1 MLGKY
6 LVGKVQRVVAQKKS
20 YSRAF
25 ALPTVLI
32 TSVVM
37 LLVLLAA
44 IQSVVS
50 VSESI
55 RGQYTDKIG
64 KEAVQSGVALAKA
77 CMAKNSGSI
86 TWTNAKPL
94 KPNTDCTG
102 TETLSCPANSTD
114 TRCYVMIQG
123 LYRTSYSVGVTTDSG
138 GTAIGID
145 AKGITR
151 EVRKTSG
158 DVIGQSTS
166 SLKVATTALGLLQSV
181 GATNS
186 LVSLTTGGYG
196 YGYASSGAGGS
207 QTLLTGTKLCGL
219 TSAGEVW
226 CAGSKD
232 ITTSN
237 GGTPAYY
244 FGFGYGSTSADLGY
258 LGGPTTCY
266 NGNATSTSA
275 CTGSSSSYA
284 DDVYLTNLSDSSTGI
299 FRGKTF
305 RPQSSPT
312 GTSQA
317 YLTY

>member
-1 MLGKY
+1 MGIIMP
-6 LVGKVQRVVAQKKS
+6 
-20 YSRAF
+20 SRRRLYQSAF

-64 KEAVQSGVALAKA
+64 KEAVQSGVAIAKA

-123 LYRTSYSVGVTTDSG
+123 LYRTSYSVGVTLASD
-138 GTAIGID
+138 GTTVTGLD

-158 DVIGQSTS
+158 DVISQSTMS
-166 SLKVATTALGLLQSV
+166 VKGKMSV
-181 GATNS
+181 GAAVALATVGAKNNLMTYPQS
-186 LVSLTTGGYG
+186 NGTGNANQPLCATTD
-196 YGYASSGAGGS
+196 
-207 QTLLTGTKLCGL
+207 T
-219 TSAGEVW
+219 GEVW
-226 CAGSKD
+226 CAGYGGDSNNYFD
-232 ITTSN
+232 SITVYGTNIAFRGGASTCATDSGFTNTS
-237 GGTPAYY
+237 GCYGTGTKY
-244 FGFGYGSTSADLGY
+244 F
-258 LGGPTTCY
+258 
-266 NGNATSTSA
+266 
-275 CTGSSSSYA
+275 
-284 DDVYLTNLSDSSTGI
+284 LTNLTNASSGV
-299 FRGKTF
+299 FKGKKVTIMS
-305 RPQSSPT
+305 PQAAGGSL
-312 GTSQA
+312 GNF
-317 YLTY
+317 YLY